1 MEKPL
6 LGLVALGSQPSP
18 AITNTFQAANNGCN
32 VTTACLMGGLSPDDV
47 ASLHDP
53 SGKYPLFMRLADA
66 AATPVEVPM
75 EHFVKRLPR
84 CLEDLLSRG
93 AAAIAIS
100 CAADFGEIDC
110 AVPLI
115 VPGRLLPTLVQ
126 SLKRIGKLG
135 IVIPN
140 PGQVNAAYA
149 KWRGDG
155 FDPVVVAVQPR
166 VTGMTLE
173 AWADARQV
181 FEQAQVDHVILDC
194 FSFSDSDGQILSHA
208 LGRPVLVA
216 REATARAIG
225 AVVSTTVPDKNHPAL
240 SLASSS
246 K

>member
-18 AITNTFQAANNGCN
+18 AIAKTFQTANNGCN
-32 VTTACLMGGLSPDDV
+32 ITTSCLMGGLSSDYL

-53 SGKYPLFMRLADA
+53 SGKYPLFMRLADS
-66 AATPVEVPM
+66 AATPVQVPM
-75 EHFVKRLPR
+75 EHFVKHLPR
-84 CLEDLLSRG
+84 CIEDLVSRG

-100 CAADFGEIDC
+100 CAADFDVIDC

-126 SLKRIGKLG
+126 SLKRTQKLG
-135 IVIPN
+135 IVTPN
-140 PGQVNAAYA
+140 TVQVSAAYA
-149 KWRGDG
+149 KWRRDG

-166 VTGMTLE
+166 VEGMTLE

-181 FEQAQVDHVILDC
+181 FEQAQVGHVVLDC
-194 FSFSDSDGQILSHA
+194 FSFSDSDGKILRHA

-216 REATARAIG
+216 REATARAMS
-225 AVVSTTVPDKNHPAL
+225 AVVSTLVSDKNYAL
-240 SLASSS
+240 GLAS
-246 K
+246 

>member
-18 AITNTFQAANNGCN
+18 AIANAFQTANNGCN
-32 VTTACLMGGLSPDDV
+32 VTTSCLMGGLSPDYL

-53 SGKYPLFMRLADA
+53 TGKYPLFMRLADS

-84 CLEDLLSRG
+84 CIEDLLSRG

-100 CAADFGEIDC
+100 CAADFDVIDC

-126 SLKRIGKLG
+126 SLKRTRKLG
-135 IVIPN
+135 IVTPN
-140 PGQVNAAYA
+140 TGQVQAAYA
-149 KWRGDG
+149 KWRRDG
-155 FDPVVVAVQPR
+155 FDPVVVVVQPR
-166 VTGMTLE
+166 VAGMTLE
-173 AWADARQV
+173 AWADSRQV
-181 FEQAQVDHVILDC
+181 FEQAQVGHVILDC
-194 FSFSDSDGQILSHA
+194 FSFSDSDGKILSHA

-216 REATARAIG
+216 REATARAMS
-225 AVVSTTVPDKNHPAL
+225 AVIRASVSDKNHAAL
-240 SLASSS
+240 SLANSS

>member
-1 MEKPL
+1 MAKPL

-18 AITNTFQAANNGCN
+18 AIANTFLAANHSCDIA
-32 VTTACLMGGLSPDDV
+32 TACLMGGLSTDDV

-53 SGKYPLFMRLADA
+53 SGTYPLFMRLSDS
-66 AATPVEVPM
+66 AATPLEVPM

-84 CLEDLLSRG
+84 CIDDLVSRG

-100 CAADFGEIDC
+100 CAADFDMMDC

-126 SLKRIGKLG
+126 SLKRTRKLG

-140 PGQVNAAYA
+140 TGQVNAAYA
-149 KWRGDG
+149 KWRRDG

-166 VTGMTLE
+166 LAGMTLE
-173 AWADARQV
+173 AFADARQV
-181 FEQAQVDHVILDC
+181 FEQAQVGHVILDC
-194 FSFSDSDGQILSHA
+194 FSFSESDGKILSHA
-208 LGRPVLVA
+208 LRRPVLVA
-216 REATARAIG
+216 REATARAMS
-225 AVVSTTVPDKNHPAL
+225 AVVSTAVSDKITTPQA
-240 SLASSS
+240 AG

>member
-18 AITNTFQAANNGCN
+18 AIANTFQTANNGCN
-32 VTTACLMGGLSPDDV
+32 VTTSCLMGGLSPDYL

-53 SGKYPLFMRLADA
+53 TGKYPLFMRLADS

-84 CLEDLLSRG
+84 CIEDLLSRG

-100 CAADFGEIDC
+100 CAADFDVIDC

-126 SLKRIGKLG
+126 SLKRTRKLG
-135 IVIPN
+135 IVTPN
-140 PGQVNAAYA
+140 TGQVRAAYA
-149 KWRGDG
+149 KWRRDG

-166 VTGMTLE
+166 VAGMTLE
-173 AWADARQV
+173 AWADARQI
-181 FEQAQVDHVILDC
+181 FEQAQVGHVILDC
-194 FSFSDSDGQILSHA
+194 FSFSDSDGKILSHA

-216 REATARAIG
+216 REATARAMS
-225 AVVSTTVPDKNHPAL
+225 AVISASASDKNHAAL

>member
-6 LGLVALGSQPSP
+6 LGLVALGSQPSV
-18 AITNTFQAANNGCN
+18 AIANTFQTANNGCN
-32 VTTACLMGGLSPDDV
+32 ITTSCLMGGLSPDDV

-53 SGKYPLFMRLADA
+53 SGRYPLFMRLADA

-84 CLEDLLSRG
+84 CIEDLLERD
-93 AAAIAIS
+93 AAAIAIL
-100 CAADFGEIDC
+100 CAADFGVIDC

-115 VPGRLLPTLVQ
+115 VPGRLLPILVQ
-126 SLKRIGKLG
+126 SLTRTGKLG

-166 VTGMTLE
+166 VAGMTLE

-181 FEQAQVDHVILDC
+181 FERAQVGHVILDC
-194 FSFSDSDGQILSHA
+194 FSFSDADGKILSHA

-216 REATARAIG
+216 REATARAIS
-225 AVVSTTVPDKNHPAL
+225 AVVSTSVPDKNHPAL

-246 K
+246 N

>member
-1 MEKPL
+1 MGKPL

-32 VTTACLMGGLSPDDV
+32 VTTSCLMGGLSPDDI

-66 AATPVEVPM
+66 AATPVEIPM

-84 CLEDLLSRG
+84 CIEDLLSRG
-93 AAAIAIS
+93 ADAIAIS
-100 CAADFGEIDC
+100 CAADFGVIDC

-126 SLKRIGKLG
+126 SLKRTGKLG

-166 VTGMTLE
+166 VAGMSLE

-181 FEQAQVDHVILDC
+181 FEEAQVGHVILDC
-194 FSFSDSDGQILSHA
+194 FSFSDSDGQILSYA

-216 REATARAIG
+216 REATACAIS
-225 AVVSTTVPDKNHPAL
+225 ALISSSVPDKNYAAL

-246 K
+246 E